1 MRPRGRGMWDS
12 AGGFGLDMTR
22 PGGRAVVVG
31 AVLTL
36 LWLLALLLFP
46 SGSGGWGWVSVASA
60 LVPPVL
66 IWIAVGLIRSIDAL
80 RAEAESLRAL
90 LDQHPDRPGS
100 AGADTPR
107 PAPRAPAAQPAY
119 APPPQPVR
127 STATS
132 PATPRAAAPRATA
145 PQAAAPAP
153 QPVPGDPRQTSLGFD
168 APSAVELPPEIV
180 IQALNFPDGPEDH
193 SAIAALRE
201 ALRDPDHARLIRS
214 AQDVVTLLADRGIIT
229 DELPAGPTDASA
241 WRRFADGQ
249 RGRAVSAMG
258 AITDPAV
265 IEAATIAMRGDDVF
279 RDAVHHFLRLFD
291 RGATALIPRLGDD
304 EIVWLAETRSARAF
318 MLLARS
324 AGLFGAAS

>member
-12 AGGFGLDMTR
+12 QGRFGLDMTR
-22 PGGRAVVVG
+22 PGGRAVLVG

-46 SGSGGWGWVSVASA
+46 SGSGGWGWVAGASA

-90 LDQHPDRPGS
+90 LDQHPDRPDSLGVD
-100 AGADTPR
+100 APR
-107 PAPRAPAAQPAY
+107 PAPRAPAAQAAY
-119 APPPQPVR
+119 APAAQVVR
-127 STATS
+127 STPTS
-132 PATPRAAAPRATA
+132 APRAAAPRAIA
-145 PQAAAPAP
+145 PQTAVPAP

-249 RGRAVSAMG
+249 RGQAVSAMG

-265 IEAATIAMRGDDVF
+265 IEAATLAMRGDDVF

-291 RGATALIPRLGDD
+291 RGATALIPRLSDE

-318 MLLARS
+318 MLLARA
-324 AGLFGAAS
+324 AGLFGAT